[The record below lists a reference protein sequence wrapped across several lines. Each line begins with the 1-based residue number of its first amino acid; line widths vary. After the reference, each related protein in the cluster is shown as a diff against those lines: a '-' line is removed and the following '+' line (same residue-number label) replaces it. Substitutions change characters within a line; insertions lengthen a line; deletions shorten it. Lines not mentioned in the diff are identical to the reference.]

1 MATLLVLTREP
12 TGSADVLPSLA
23 LLDHRV
29 RAVPLTADS
38 LVDPT
43 EADVVVVDGRQELA
57 AARALCQLARSTGLP
72 QPVLL
77 VLTEG
82 GCAAVTPAWGCADIV
97 LATAGPAELEARIR
111 LLTVPS
117 PAAEPA
123 EDVLEVGELVIDTA
137 GYSAR
142 VRGQVLNLTY
152 KEFELLRHLAQ
163 HPGRVFTRAQLLDE
177 VWGYDYYGGTRTV
190 DVHVRRLRAKLGAE
204 HDQLIGTV
212 RNVGYRFASRPVTD

>member
-72 QPVLL
+72 QPLLL

-82 GCAAVTPAWGCADIV
+82 GCAAVTPAWGCADVV
-97 LATAGPAELEARIR
+97 LATAGPAERAARIP
-111 LLTVPS
+111 LPTVPPPPP
-117 PAAEPA
+117 PAAERG
-123 EDVLEVGELVIDTA
+123 LE
-137 GYSAR
+137 
-142 VRGQVLNLTY
+142 
-152 KEFELLRHLAQ
+152 
-163 HPGRVFTRAQLLDE
+163 GRQL
-177 VWGYDYYGGTRTV
+177 
-190 DVHVRRLRAKLGAE
+190 
-204 HDQLIGTV
+204 
-212 RNVGYRFASRPVTD
+212 